1 MERKDCMTQVYT
13 NYWINRRNNVVKE
26 HGSYASELD
35 DEYFL
40 FEELAEP
47 YRDRLVEAMGDGRK
61 VQDYIYDQHGRMIS
75 SLKK

>member
-1 MERKDCMTQVYT
+1 MRSSGEVDKLRKQL
-13 NYWINRRNNVVKE
+13 
-26 HGSYASELD
+26 SLD
-35 DEYFL
+35 DEYYL